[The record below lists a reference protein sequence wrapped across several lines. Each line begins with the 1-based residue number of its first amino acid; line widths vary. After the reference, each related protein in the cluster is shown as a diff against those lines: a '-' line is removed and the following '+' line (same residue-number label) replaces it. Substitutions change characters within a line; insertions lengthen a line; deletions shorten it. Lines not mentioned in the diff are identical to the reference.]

1 MSVTESDVAIVT
13 GGGTGIGA
21 AIAHCF
27 AESGYRV
34 LISGRRESPL
44 KLVATQFPDQITYVC
59 ADVTSSNDRKKI
71 LRIAIER
78 FGKLDALIN
87 NAGVAPM
94 GAFVDT
100 SDADFESAY
109 LTNLV
114 APAAMIREA
123 VPHLSKTQGAVVNI
137 STAAARAVL
146 PGLSAYLSSKAALS
160 HLTRLLA
167 VELGPLGIRLNAVAP
182 GATRT
187 AMADDIIA
195 SYGEDAII
203 AMTPLGRVGEPS
215 DVAETVNYLAGRKSG
230 WVTGQ
235 IVEATGGMLL

>member
-1 MSVTESDVAIVT
+1 MSVTDSDVAVVT

-21 AIAHCF
+21 AIAKCF
-27 AESGYRV
+27 AGYGCRV
-34 LISGRRESPL
+34 LISGRREAPL
-44 KLVATQFPDQITYVC
+44 QEVASAFPDRIEYLC
-59 ADVTSSNDRKKI
+59 ADVTKPTDRSSIINRAVEK
-71 LRIAIER
+71 
-78 FGKLDALIN
+78 FGKLDILVN

-94 GAFVDT
+94 GAFVDM
-100 SDADFESAY
+100 SDSDFEATY
-109 LTNLV
+109 LTNLI
-114 APAAMIREA
+114 APAALIREA
-123 VPHLSKTQGAVVNI
+123 IPHLSQSGGAVVNI

-146 PGLSAYLSSKAALS
+146 PGLSAYLPSKAALS

-167 VELGPLGIRLNAVAP
+167 VELGPLGIRVNAVAP

-195 SYGEDAII
+195 TYGEESVV

-215 DVAETVNYLAGRKSG
+215 DIAETVSYLASKKSG

-235 IVEATGGMLL
+235 IIETTGGMLL